1 VISLGIGPATLVLVV
16 CALVSLGAS
25 AVLVVRLERLA
36 ARFGFSEA
44 ILGLVAALA
53 ADGPEISAS
62 VTALLR
68 GQHDVSAGVVLGSNV
83 FNLAALIGLAG
94 IIAGRIHLHRSVVVF
109 AGAVSLWVA
118 GVSVAVTTGVVSAA
132 GALALTLAAFVPY
145 VFVAGI
151 SAERLGR
158 LRLPRSFLAW
168 LHQAVVD
175 EETELLPAIHP
186 TRGHLRDAGVAAAAL
201 AVVIAAS
208 VGMEQTAVS
217 LGSRL
222 GVSDIVVGAVIL
234 AAITSLPNAVAAVHL
249 ALRGKDSA
257 VLSEALNSNNLNV
270 IAGLLIP
277 AAILGVDHSS
287 GDGVIVAASYAG
299 LTVIC
304 LAVAYLGRGVGRGAG
319 VGIVGA
325 YLVFVGVLV
334 IR

>member
-1 VISLGIGPATLVLVV
+1 V

-53 ADGPEISAS
+53 ADGPEITAS
-62 VTALLR
+62 ITALLG

-94 IIAGRIHLHRSVVVF
+94 VIAGRIQLHRSVIVF

-118 GVSVAVTTGVVSAA
+118 AVSVAVTTGLVGATAA
-132 GALALTLAAFVPY
+132 LLLTLAAFVPY
-145 VFVAGI
+145 VLVAGI
-151 SAERLGR
+151 SAARLA
-158 LRLPRSFLAW
+158 RLPLPRAWAAW

-175 EETELLPAIHP
+175 EEAELLPAIHP
-186 TRGHLRDAGVAAAAL
+186 TRGHLRDAAVAGAAL
-201 AVVIAAS
+201 VTVIAAS
-208 VGMEQTAVS
+208 VGMERTAVS
-217 LGSRL
+217 LGDRFGIS
-222 GVSDIVVGAVIL
+222 GIVVGAVIL

-249 ALRGKDSA
+249 AVNRTGPA

-277 AAILGVDHSS
+277 AAILGVDHAS
-287 GDGVIVAASYAG
+287 GGSVFVAVSYAG

-304 LAVAYLGRGVGRGAG
+304 LGVAYAGRGVGRLAG
-319 VGIVGA
+319 VCIIGA
-325 YLVFVGVLV
+325 YLGFVGILAVW
-334 IR
+334 